1 MSVRAYR
8 ESLMH
13 RCSELNKDIA
23 DLEQQAINTTGA
35 QHVAAMGE
43 LDVLKRLRTEITEK
57 LADLGRE
64 SRSSWRDLCSSI
76 DEEVDD
82 AVYPVER
89 WIARH

>member
-8 ESLMH
+8 ESLVH
-13 RCSELNKDIA
+13 RRSELTKDIA

-35 QHVAAMGE
+35 EHVAAMGE
-43 LDVLKRLRTEITEK
+43 LDVLKRLRAEITEK
-57 LADLGRE
+57 LAELEGERD
-64 SRSSWRDLCSSI
+64 SSWRDLVSSI

>member
-8 ESLMH
+8 ESLVH
-13 RCSELNKDIA
+13 RCSELTKDIA

-35 QHVAAMGE
+35 EHVAAMGE
-43 LDVLKRLRTEITEK
+43 LDVLKRLRAEVTEK
-57 LADLGRE
+57 LAELE
-64 SRSSWRDLCSSI
+64 SERDSGWRDLVSSI

-82 AVYPVER
+82 AMYPVER